1 MEEDVYSISHDCDAH
16 NKNKLACSRK
26 EAKKSLESGNV
37 LFDVVHQSRKSKRG
51 GNKSWFLESLRLA
64 VVFLCCKD
72 LSSVSEDTF
81 ICN

>member
-16 NKNKLACSRK
+16 NKNKPACSRK

-51 GNKSWFLESLRLA
+51 ENKS
-64 VVFLCCKD
+64 
-72 LSSVSEDTF
+72 
-81 ICN
+81 

>member
-1 MEEDVYSISHDCDAH
+1 MEEDVYSISRDCDAH
-16 NKNKLACSRK
+16 NKNKLAFSRK

-51 GNKSWFLESLRLA
+51 KNKSWFLESLRLA